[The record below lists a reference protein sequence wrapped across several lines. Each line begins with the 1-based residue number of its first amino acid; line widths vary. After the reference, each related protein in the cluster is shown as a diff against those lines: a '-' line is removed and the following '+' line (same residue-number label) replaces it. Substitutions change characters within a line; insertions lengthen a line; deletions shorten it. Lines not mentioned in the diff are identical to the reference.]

1 MRITPIF
8 DGLFKDKT
16 KFMDKFRLVS
26 KYKPC
31 GDQPQAIESLADGV
45 IDGLKTQV
53 LLGVTGSGKTFTMAN
68 VIEKVNKPTI
78 VIAHNKTLAAQLCN
92 ELREFFPDNRVEYF
106 VSYYDYYQPEAYIPR
121 SDTYIEKELQIN
133 DEIDKLRHS
142 ATSSLSER
150 RDVIVVCSVSCIY
163 GLGAPLE
170 YYNMAISLRPGMEL
184 DRDEFIRRLVEIQY
198 KRSDI
203 DFTRSTFRVRGDIVE
218 VMRADNNDKGLR
230 IEFFGDEIDKISE
243 FDLVTSRAINT
254 LEHANIFPA
263 SHYVVNS
270 ESMQKALDQIS
281 KDMLIQVK
289 YFEEKGKLI
298 EAQRIKE
305 RVSYDLEMMREMG
318 YCNGIENYSRYFDG
332 RLPGQ
337 MPYTLLDFFGDDY
350 LMFVDESHI
359 TLPQLRAMFNG
370 DRARKTNLVEYGFRL
385 PSAFDNRPLAFEEFN
400 SKISQIICVSA
411 TPADYELKLADN
423 VAEQLIRPTGLLD
436 PKVEV
441 RPIDGQIDDL
451 LSEINTVVATG
462 HRVLVTTLTKK
473 MSESLTNY
481 LKEHNVRVNYMH
493 SEIDALERI
502 EIIGGLRRGEFDV
515 LVGINLLRE
524 GLDIPEVQ
532 LVAILDADKEGFLR
546 SETSL
551 VQTIGRAARNSEGR
565 VIMYAD
571 TMTDSM
577 KAAISETN
585 RRREVQNQYN
595 IEHNIVP
602 KTIVKDV
609 VNTLEITKKIDTKND
624 KKLTKIDIY
633 REIDILKSRMAI
645 ASSKLDF
652 EAAIQY
658 REAISEL
665 KKQLREMQ

>member
-1 MRITPIF
+1 
-8 DGLFKDKT
+8 
-16 KFMDKFRLVS
+16 MDKFQLVS

-31 GDQPQAIESLADGV
+31 GDQPQAIESLANGV
-45 IDGLKTQV
+45 LDGLKTQV

-92 ELREFFPDNRVEYF
+92 ELREFFPNNRVEYF

-230 IEFFGDEIDKISE
+230 IEFFGDEIEKISE

-281 KDMLIQVK
+281 KDLLEQIK
-289 YFEEKGKLI
+289 FFESKGKLI

-337 MPYTLLDFFGDDY
+337 MPYTLLDFFGNDY

-370 DRARKTNLVEYGFRL
+370 DKARKTNLVEYGFRL

-411 TPADYELKLADN
+411 TPAEYELNLSDN
-423 VAEQLIRPTGLLD
+423 TAEQLIRPTGLLD

-473 MSESLTNY
+473 MSESLTQY

-577 KAAISETN
+577 KAAIDETN

-624 KKLTKIDIY
+624 KNLTKTDIY

-652 EAAIQY
+652 ESAIKY

-665 KKQLREMQ
+665 KKKLKEI

>member
-1 MRITPIF
+1 
-8 DGLFKDKT
+8 
-16 KFMDKFRLVS
+16 
-26 KYKPC
+26 
-31 GDQPQAIESLADGV
+31 
-45 IDGLKTQV
+45 
-53 LLGVTGSGKTFTMAN
+53 
-68 VIEKVNKPTI
+68 
-78 VIAHNKTLAAQLCN
+78 
-92 ELREFFPDNRVEYF
+92 
-106 VSYYDYYQPEAYIPR
+106 
-121 SDTYIEKELQIN
+121 
-133 DEIDKLRHS
+133 
-142 ATSSLSER
+142 
-150 RDVIVVCSVSCIY
+150 
-163 GLGAPLE
+163 
-170 YYNMAISLRPGMEL
+170 
-184 DRDEFIRRLVEIQY
+184 
-198 KRSDI
+198 
-203 DFTRSTFRVRGDIVE
+203 
-218 VMRADNNDKGLR
+218 
-230 IEFFGDEIDKISE
+230 
-243 FDLVTSRAINT
+243 
-254 LEHANIFPA
+254 
-263 SHYVVNS
+263 
-270 ESMQKALDQIS
+270 MQKALDQIS
-281 KDMLIQVK
+281 KDLLEQIK
-289 YFEEKGKLI
+289 FFESKGKLI

-337 MPYTLLDFFGDDY
+337 MPYTLLDFFGNDY

-370 DRARKTNLVEYGFRL
+370 DKARKTNLVEYGFRL

-411 TPADYELKLADN
+411 TPAEYELNLSDN
-423 VAEQLIRPTGLLD
+423 TAEQLIRPTGLLD

-577 KAAISETN
+577 KAAIGETN

-624 KKLTKIDIY
+624 KNLTKTDIY

-652 EAAIQY
+652 ESAIKY

-665 KKQLREMQ
+665 KKKLKEI

>member
-1 MRITPIF
+1 
-8 DGLFKDKT
+8 
-16 KFMDKFRLVS
+16 MDKFRLVS

-270 ESMQKALDQIS
+270 ESMQKALDQIA

-665 KKQLREMQ
+665 KKQLREM